1 MNSDETIRAGL
12 ELTEK
17 TRRYLP
23 SADGARVM
31 TQVILAEDEAQLR
44 ALIAEMLASKG
55 VQVSQAA
62 DGLEALKLLR
72 ANPAAS
78 LLLSDIVM
86 PNMNGYELVEAS
98 LKMRPELKVLMMTA
112 FPTDRPPPAALKARE
127 IRTLIKPFDPDRM
140 CDLVVDMLA
149 RP

>member
-1 MNSDETIRAGL
+1 MMS
-12 ELTEK
+12 
-17 TRRYLP
+17 
-23 SADGARVM
+23 
-31 TQVILAEDEAQLR
+31 QVILAEDESQLR
-44 ALIAEMLASKG
+44 RLISAMLADRG
-55 VQVSQAA
+55 ITVTEAA
-62 DGLEALKLLR
+62 DGVEALKLLQDD
-72 ANPAAS
+72 PAAS

-98 LKMRPELKVLMMTA
+98 LKVRPELKILMMTA
-112 FPTDRPPPAALKARE
+112 YAAERPPPAALKARE

>member
-1 MNSDETIRAGL
+1 MMS
-12 ELTEK
+12 
-17 TRRYLP
+17 
-23 SADGARVM
+23 
-31 TQVILAEDEAQLR
+31 QVILAEDESQLR
-44 ALIAEMLASKG
+44 RLISAMLADRGIS
-55 VQVSQAA
+55 VTEAA
-62 DGLEALKLLR
+62 DGVEALKLLEGD
-72 ANPAAS
+72 PAAS

-98 LKMRPELKVLMMTA
+98 LKLRPELKILMMTA
-112 FPTDRPPPAALKARE
+112 YAADRPPPAALKARE

>member
-1 MNSDETIRAGL
+1 MS
-12 ELTEK
+12 
-17 TRRYLP
+17 
-23 SADGARVM
+23 
-31 TQVILAEDEAQLR
+31 QVILAEDESQLR
-44 ALIAEMLASKG
+44 RLITSMLADRGIS
-55 VQVSQAA
+55 VTEAA
-62 DGLEALKLLR
+62 DGAQALQCLKDDPG
-72 ANPAAS
+72 AT

-98 LKMRPELKVLMMTA
+98 LKLRPELKILMMTA
-112 FPTDRPPPAALKARE
+112 YAAERPPPAALKARE

>member
-1 MNSDETIRAGL
+1 MA
-12 ELTEK
+12 
-17 TRRYLP
+17 
-23 SADGARVM
+23 
-31 TQVILAEDEAQLR
+31 QVILAEDENQLR
-44 ALIAEMLASKG
+44 SLIAELLASKG
-55 VQVSQAA
+55 LTVCQAA
-62 DGLEALKLLR
+62 DGVEALKLLKV
-72 ANPAAS
+72 NPGAA

-98 LKMRPELKVLMMTA
+98 LKLRPELKILMMTA
-112 FPTDRPPPAALKARE
+112 YAAERPPPAALKARE

>member
-1 MNSDETIRAGL
+1 MS
-12 ELTEK
+12 
-17 TRRYLP
+17 
-23 SADGARVM
+23 
-31 TQVILAEDEAQLR
+31 QVILAEDESQLR
-44 ALIAEMLASKG
+44 RLTSAMLTPRSASMAE
-55 VQVSQAA
+55 AA
-62 DGLEALKLLR
+62 DGVEALQRLQEDPG
-72 ANPAAS
+72 AT

-98 LKMRPELKVLMMTA
+98 LKLRPELKILMMTA
-112 FPTDRPPPAALKARE
+112 YAAERPPPSALKARE

>member
-1 MNSDETIRAGL
+1 MA
-12 ELTEK
+12 
-17 TRRYLP
+17 
-23 SADGARVM
+23 
-31 TQVILAEDEAQLR
+31 QVILAEDEPQLR
-44 ALIAEMLASKG
+44 ALIAELLTSKG
-55 VQVSQAA
+55 VRVCEAA

-72 ANPAAS
+72 ANPGAS

-98 LKMRPELKVLMMTA
+98 LKMRPELKVVMMTA
-112 FPTDRPPPAALKARE
+112 YPTDRPPASALKARE

>member
-1 MNSDETIRAGL
+1 
-12 ELTEK
+12 
-17 TRRYLP
+17 
-23 SADGARVM
+23 M
-31 TQVILAEDEAQLR
+31 THVILAEDEAQLR
-44 ALIAEMLASKG
+44 ALIAEMLSSKG
-55 VQVSQAA
+55 VQVSEAA

-72 ANPAAS
+72 DNPGVS

-112 FPTDRPPPAALKARE
+112 YPTDRPPPSAMKARE

>member
-1 MNSDETIRAGL
+1 LREAGVDAANAAN
-12 ELTEK
+12 
-17 TRRYLP
+17 LP
-23 SADGARVM
+23 PKRKFEIIVM
-31 TQVILAEDEAQLR
+31 PQVILAEDEAQLR
-44 ALIAEMLASKG
+44 GLIAELLSSKG
-55 VQVSQAA
+55 IQVCEAA
-62 DGLEALKLLR
+62 DGLEALKLLQSM
-72 ANPAAS
+72 PAVS
-78 LLLSDIVM
+78 LLLSDIMM

-112 FPTDRPPPAALKARE
+112 YPTDRPPPAALKARE